1 MITQTMITTWVKTK
15 AWFKD
20 SVTIFWARIQY
31 VVGIVGAGLI
41 GAFSGYDFT
50 QLSSMDLKSAFKM
63 LAFAALA
70 GVITEVCRRRTI

>member
-1 MITQTMITTWVKTK
+1 MITAWIEVK
-15 AWFKD
+15 AWFKH
-20 SVTIFWARIQY
+20 SMTIVWARLQY

-50 QLSSMDLKSAFKM
+50 QLSSLDARSAFKM

-70 GVITEVCRRRTI
+70 GVITEVCRRRTL